1 MATAPATTTQRC
13 MVYMIRLV
21 CLTARDTG
29 RHCSAGHRE
38 GDLEPEQPHDF
49 FDHVV
54 CATNY
59 ETCITLRRL
68 DAIHI
73 NIKICTASSRTTSI
87 RTRDIKLYD
96 YIEL

>member
-1 MATAPATTTQRC
+1 METTPATTTQRC
-13 MVYMIRLV
+13 MIYIIRLIR
-21 CLTARDTG
+21 LTARDTG
-29 RHCSAGHRE
+29 RHRSIGHRE
-38 GDLEPEQPHDF
+38 GDLEPEQCHDF
-49 FDHVV
+49 FDHMV

-59 ETCITLRRL
+59 ETCITLCRI

-73 NIKICTASSRTTSI
+73 NIKICTTSSRTTSI